1 MERPDPT
8 AAAPAADPS
17 RPAGAGPA
25 PHPPIEIGW
34 VLVGQLE
41 APDREAV
48 DLARERVRDTLSRTF
63 PGFRWLMPV
72 VEREVPVVRSR
83 EAPVELLDQGAVER
97 QAKGWDFALVITGT
111 ELQSFFKPFALAT
124 PARSL
129 AVAAASTIRIDPR
142 ASGRGGAGGERVEVM
157 ARRLHALVLH
167 LLGHLNG
174 LEHSPD
180 GESAMFDLQ
189 AVEDLDRMASYSQ
202 RDAARLREE
211 LDEVADL
218 RLEERSEAQQTR
230 WSFYLRAAWHNLDDI
245 AGSIR
250 QARPW
255 EFPLRLSR
263 LTTAAF
269 SAMLV
274 LVITAEAWDLG
285 MTQGRGFVVGLSVVT
300 LVATSA
306 YIVRRQQVLLR
317 RQVARLTE
325 LTVVS
330 DVAIVIA
337 VVLGMVTTYL
347 VLFGITL
354 LLAYSLFSPRLVAEW
369 AASVEGEIGTAHYLV
384 FAAFVASL
392 GIVIGAL
399 GASFEE
405 QSYFRHVAYVDE
417 ET

>member
-1 MERPDPT
+1 MERTRPEADDPD
-8 AAAPAADPS
+8 AELS
-17 RPAGAGPA
+17 EERAGR
-25 PHPPIEIGW
+25 PPIEMGW
-34 VLVGQLE
+34 VLVGPFE
-41 APDREAV
+41 AADREAV
-48 DLARERVRDTLSRTF
+48 EGARERVLETLSRAF
-63 PGFRWLMPV
+63 PGFRWLIPV
-72 VEREVPVVRSR
+72 VEREAPVVRAR
-83 EAPVELLDQGAVER
+83 EAPVELIDQGTVER
-97 QAKGWDFALVITGT
+97 QAKGWDFALVITGA
-111 ELQSFFKPFALAT
+111 ELRSFFKPFALGT

-129 AVAAASTIRIDPR
+129 AVAAVSTIRIDPR
-142 ASGRGGAGGERVEVM
+142 ASGQGGATGERVEVM
-157 ARRLHALVLH
+157 AGRLHALALH

-174 LEHSPD
+174 LEHSED
-180 GESAMFDLQ
+180 ETALMFDVQ
-189 AVEDLDRMASYSQ
+189 TVEDLDRMARFGE
-202 RDAARLREE
+202 RDVARLRKE
-211 LDEVADL
+211 LGEVADL
-218 RLEERSEAQQTR
+218 RLEERGRADKPSR

-245 AGSIR
+245 VGSVR

-285 MTQGRGFVVGLSVVT
+285 MTQGRGFVVALSVVT

-306 YIVRRQQVLLR
+306 YIIRRQQILLR
-317 RQVARLTE
+317 RQASRLTE

-330 DVAIVIA
+330 DVSIVIA
-337 VVLGMVTTYL
+337 VFLGMVTTYA

-354 LLAYSLFSPRLVAEW
+354 LLAYTLFSPRLVAGW
-369 AASVEGEIGTAHYLV
+369 AASIEGGIGTAHYVV
-384 FAAFVASL
+384 FAGFVASL
-392 GIVIGAL
+392 GILIGAL